1 MDFFNDI
8 SEEELEKFRPLLD
21 RSIEDVKHELQTLA
35 NNYYESIIVNDIELY
50 NSSVAKLKKYLEFDI
65 VDINEYL
72 NYCLVMA
79 GNRILKKICDVNS
92 IYVPK
97 PVELQ
102 FRTKYARDN
111 ENYIKQYGLDDNEI
125 ELLTQHIKEK
135 HDIYCLSNILG
146 GNVVNELKPKTRI
159 SQELAQTVLMNTNYI
174 RGEDIKK
181 RGELFFALDKAFGK
195 HEKK

>member
-111 ENYIKQYGLDDNEI
+111 ENYIKQYGLDES
-125 ELLTQHIKEK
+125 EVKLLTQYIKEK
-135 HDIYCLSNILG
+135 HNIYCLSLMIDDK
-146 GNVVNELKPKTRI
+146 LKPKTNI
-159 SQELAQTVLMNTNYI
+159 PQELAKTVLINTNYI
-174 RGEDIKK
+174 RNGNIKK
-181 RGELFFALDKAFGK
+181 NGELFFALDKSFGR